1 MGMEEGET
9 VISAEKEATAPMIP
23 KPEAEA
29 EDSSIAP
36 SQFNVSLVTTPNH

>member
-9 VISAEKEATAPMIP
+9 AILAEKGATAPMIP
-23 KPEAEA
+23 KPEAGA

-36 SQFNVSLVTTPNH
+36 SQFNVSLATTPNH